1 MHFVRNG
8 FALPERINKALIA
21 FLWSGKTPNA
31 ADLKKR
37 AGALKRLWPLL
48 AKERGQVA
56 QDKKHYALDDQLAEA
71 YAAYYLPVNAMKP
84 ALILEEMK
92 LAGLQLDER
101 VRWMDVGTG
110 PGTAF
115 WGAAWWAA
123 HRKTELEFIGLEQS
137 REFIRLAQSL
147 SRSLIQELKAPVSA
161 RFESFTYG
169 KGAKSLTQWLRQEK
183 PHVLSMMNSVG
194 EMAPSADERALLM
207 SEAVDELSTY
217 AQADGKTRWLILV
230 EPGSKVA
237 SRELLQLRDALR
249 NRSQAK
255 TDIRIWLPCL
265 SDRPCGALAKPDD
278 WCHDET
284 EVRFPQWVNDLGA
297 EAGLRKEAVL
307 FSYLVC
313 SVGVHPKE
321 NAEWPGPGQ
330 RVVSQLM
337 REKGLSQ
344 CFLCTEAGKVRARVL
359 NSRTTDENVGF
370 FETVRGHVYKSVEL
384 SEKGDVMRMDE
395 ASWPKAADATVFPPL
410 E

>member
-8 FALPERINKALIA
+8 FELPEKINKALIS
-21 FLWSGKTPNA
+21 FLWNGKNPSA

-37 AGALKRLWPLL
+37 ANALKRLWPLL
-48 AKERGQVA
+48 AKDRGQAA

-71 YAAYYLPVNAMKP
+71 YAAYYLPVNAMKS

-92 LAGLQLDER
+92 LAGLGLDGR

-123 HRKTELEFIGLEQS
+123 HRETELEFIGLEQS

-147 SRSLIQELKAPVSA
+147 SRSLIQELKSTASA

-194 EMAPSADERALLM
+194 EMAPSSEERAAWIG
-207 SEAVDELSTY
+207 EAVDELSTC
-217 AQADGKTRWLILV
+217 AQADGQTRWLILV
-230 EPGSKVA
+230 EPGSKAA

-249 NRSQAK
+249 NRSQARG
-255 TDIRIWLPCL
+255 DLRIWLPCL

-284 EVRFPQWVNDLGA
+284 EVRFPEWVNDLGA

-313 SVGVHPKE
+313 SVGVHPQE
-321 NAEWPGPGQ
+321 SAEWPGRGM

-344 CFLCTEAGKVRARVL
+344 CFLCTETGKVRARVL
-359 NSRTTDENVGF
+359 NSRMTEESAAF
-370 FETVRGHVYKSVEL
+370 FETVRGHVYKNVEL
-384 SEKGDVMRMDE
+384 SEKGDVARMND
-395 ASWPKAADATVFPPL
+395 AGWPQEADATVFPPL